1 MDFKD
6 YYKVLGVESGAD
18 EAEIKTAYRKLARKY
33 HPDVNKEAGAEE
45 KFKEIAEAY
54 HVLKD
59 SERRAEF
66 DDMKKYGGRAGG
78 FQGQQRSQGFNPG
91 GGGFDGDFSDFFS
104 AFGGGQGFGQR
115 QPRPVRGQNVE
126 LEVSVGLA
134 EILEV
139 KEEAVSYTLSNAD
152 GTGTKKNLKVKI
164 PQGVADGEKIRV
176 AGQGHAGRHGGKA
189 GDLFLHIKVLAHPYF
204 ERKGQDIELTMPIT
218 PWEAALGAKITVP
231 TLTGKISLTV
241 PANTSSGKKFRIKGK
256 GLKTKTASGDFL
268 VIVKIVLPETMSPE
282 SEALWKQLADTY
294 SEADSE
300 AETFNPRE
308 AWR

>member
-6 YYKVLGVESGAD
+6 HYKVLGVESDAD
-18 EAEIKTAYRKLARKY
+18 AATIKAAYRKLARKY
-33 HPDVNKEAGAEE
+33 HPDVNKEPGAEN

-78 FQGQQRSQGFNPG
+78 FQGQQGSQGFNPG
-91 GGGFDGDFSDFFS
+91 GGFGGDFSDFFS

-115 QPRPVRGQNVE
+115 QPRPVRGQDVEINV
-126 LEVSVGLA
+126 SIGLA
-134 EILEV
+134 ETLEV
-139 KEEAVSYTLSNAD
+139 KEETVSYTLTNTD

-176 AGQGHAGRHGGKA
+176 SGQGHAGRNGGRA
-189 GDLFLHIKVLAHPYF
+189 GDLFLNIKVLAHPYF
-204 ERKGQDIELTMPIT
+204 ERKGNDIELIMPVT

-256 GLKTKTASGDFL
+256 GLTTKAATGDFL
-268 VIVKIVLPETMSPE
+268 VIVKIALPENMSPE
-282 SEALWKQLADTY
+282 AEALWKQLAET
-294 SEADSE
+294 
-300 AETFNPRE
+300 ETFNPRE
-308 AWR
+308 AWN

>member
-1 MDFKD
+1 MEFKD
-6 YYKVLGVESGAD
+6 YYKVLGVESNAD

-66 DDMKKYGGRAGG
+66 DDMKRYGGRAGG
-78 FQGQQRSQGFNPG
+78 FQGQGYQRSQGFNPG
-91 GGGFDGDFSDFFS
+91 GGGFEGDFSDFFS

-115 QPRPVRGQNVE
+115 QPRPERGQNVE

-134 EILEV
+134 DILEV
-139 KEEAVSYTLSNAD
+139 KEETVSYSLSNAD
-152 GTGTKKNLKVKI
+152 GTSTKKNLKVKI
-164 PQGVADGEKIRV
+164 PQGVADGERIRV
-176 AGQGHAGRHGGKA
+176 AGQGHTGRNGGRA

-204 ERKGQDIELTMPIT
+204 ERKGQDIELIMPIT

-231 TLTGKISLTV
+231 TLTSKISLTV

-256 GLKTKTASGDFL
+256 GLKTKTVSGDFL
-268 VIVKIVLPETMSPE
+268 AIVKIELPEE
-282 SEALWKQLADTY
+282 NSEKSQQLWQQL
-294 SEADSE
+294 SEDDS
-300 AETFNPRE
+300 FNPRE
-308 AWR
+308 KWGS

>member
-1 MDFKD
+1 MDFID
-6 YYKVLGVESGAD
+6 YYTVLGVDSDAD
-18 EAEIKTAYRKLARKY
+18 EATIKTAYRKLARKY
-33 HPDVNKEAGAEE
+33 HPDVNKDAGAED

-66 DDMKKYGGRAGG
+66 DDNKKYGGRSGG
-78 FQGQQRSQGFNPG
+78 FQSQGRSSGFG
-91 GGGFDGDFSDFFS
+91 GQGGFEGDYSDFFS
-104 AFGGGQGFGQR
+104 SFGGGQGFGQR

-139 KEEAVSYTLSNAD
+139 KEETVSYTLSNAD

-176 AGQGHAGRHGGKA
+176 AGQGHVGRNGGSA
-189 GDLFLHIKVLAHPYF
+189 GDLYLHIRVLAHPYF
-204 ERKGQDIELTMPIT
+204 ERKGQDIELVMPIT

-256 GLKTKTASGDFL
+256 GLKTKTVTGDFL
-268 VIVKIVLPETMSPE
+268 AIVKIALPATMSPE
-282 SEALWKQLADTY
+282 SEALWKQLAET
-294 SEADSE
+294 EA
-300 AETFNPRE
+300 FNPRE
-308 AWR
+308 VWGS

>member
-6 YYKVLGVESGAD
+6 YYKVLGVGSDAD
-18 EAEIKTAYRKLARKY
+18 EATIKTAYRKLARKY
-33 HPDVNKEAGAEE
+33 HPDVNKDAGAEE

-78 FQGQQRSQGFNPG
+78 FQGNQRSQGFNQG

-104 AFGGGQGFGQR
+104 SFGGGQGFGQR
-115 QPRPVRGQNVE
+115 QPRPTRGQDVE
-126 LEVSVGLA
+126 INLTVNLEETLEVN
-134 EILEV
+134 ER
-139 KEEAVSYTLSNAD
+139 AVAYNLPSSD
-152 GTGTKKNLKVKI
+152 GEGIKKNLKVKI
-164 PQGVADGEKIRV
+164 PQGVVDGEKIRLG
-176 AGQGHAGRHGGKA
+176 GQGHPGRNGGRA
-189 GDLFLHIKVLAHPYF
+189 GDLYLHIHVAKHSLFDVN
-204 ERKGQDIELTMPIT
+204 GQDIELIMPIT

-256 GLKTKTASGDFL
+256 GLKTKAATGDFI
-268 VIVKIVLPETMSPE
+268 VIVKIAMPEKMSPE
-282 SEALWKQLADTY
+282 SEALWQQLSANENFD
-294 SEADSE
+294 
-300 AETFNPRE
+300 PRE
-308 AWR
+308 KWN

>member
-6 YYKVLGVESGAD
+6 YYKVLGVESDAD
-18 EAEIKTAYRKLARKY
+18 EAAIKSAYRKLARKY
-33 HPDVNKEAGAEE
+33 HPDVNKDAGAEE
-45 KFKEIAEAY
+45 KFKEVAEAY

-78 FQGQQRSQGFNPG
+78 FRGQQGSHGFNPG
-91 GGGFDGDFSDFFS
+91 GGDFDGDFSDFFS

-139 KEEAVSYTLSNAD
+139 KEETVSYTLTNAD

-164 PQGVADGEKIRV
+164 PQGVADGERIRV
-176 AGQGHAGRHGGKA
+176 SGQGHAGRNGGRA
-189 GDLFLHIKVLAHPYF
+189 GDLFLNIKVLAHPYF
-204 ERKGQDIELTMPIT
+204 ERKGQDIELIMPIT

-256 GLKTKTASGDFL
+256 GLKTKTVTGDFL
-268 VIVKIVLPETMSPE
+268 AIVKIELPETMSPE
-282 SEALWKQLADTY
+282 AEALWKQLAETD
-294 SEADSE
+294 EAK
-300 AETFNPRE
+300 TFNPRE

>member
-6 YYKVLGVESGAD
+6 HYKVLGVESDAD
-18 EAEIKTAYRKLARKY
+18 EATIKTAYRKLARKY
-33 HPDVNKEAGAEE
+33 HPDVNKDVGAED

-66 DDMKKYGGRAGG
+66 DDMKKYGGRGG
-78 FQGQQRSQGFNPG
+78 FQSQGGRSQGFG
-91 GGGFDGDFSDFFS
+91 GQGGFEGDFSDFFS
-104 AFGGGQGFGQR
+104 SFGGGQGFGQR

-139 KEEAVSYTLSNAD
+139 KEETVSYTLTNAD

-176 AGQGHAGRHGGKA
+176 AGQGHAGRNGGSS
-189 GDLFLHIKVLAHPYF
+189 GDLFLHIKVLVHPYF
-204 ERKGQDIELTMPIT
+204 ERKGQDIELIMPIT

-231 TLTGKISLTV
+231 TLTGKINLTV

-256 GLKTKTASGDFL
+256 GLKTKTVSGDFL
-268 VIVKIVLPETMSPE
+268 AIVKIELPEE
-282 SEALWKQLADTY
+282 NSEKSQQLWQQL
-294 SEADSE
+294 SEEDS
-300 AETFNPRE
+300 FNPRE
-308 AWR
+308 KWGN

>member
-6 YYKVLGVESGAD
+6 YYSVLGVESDAD
-18 EAEIKTAYRKLARKY
+18 EATIKTAYRKLARKY
-33 HPDVNKEAGAEE
+33 HPDVNKDAGAEE

-66 DDMKKYGGRAGG
+66 DDMKRYGGRRGG

-104 AFGGGQGFGQR
+104 SFGGGQGFGQR

-126 LEVSVGLA
+126 IEVSVGLA
-134 EILEV
+134 ETLEV
-139 KEEAVSYTLSNAD
+139 KEQTVSYTLTNTD
-152 GTGTKKNLKVKI
+152 GSGTKKNLKVKI

-176 AGQGHAGRHGGKA
+176 SGQGHAGRNGGRA
-189 GDLFLHIKVLAHPYF
+189 GDLYLNIRVLAHPYF
-204 ERKGQDIELTMPIT
+204 ERKGQDIELIMPIA
-218 PWEAALGAKITVP
+218 PWEAALGTKITVP
-231 TLTGKISLTV
+231 TLTGKISLTI

-256 GLKTKTASGDFL
+256 GLKTKTITGDFL
-268 VIVKIVLPETMSPE
+268 AIVKIVMPETMSAE
-282 SEALWKQLADTY
+282 SEGLWKKMA
-294 SEADSE
+294 EAE
-300 AETFNPRE
+300 AETFKPRE

>member
-6 YYKVLGVESGAD
+6 YYKVLGVESDAD
-18 EAEIKTAYRKLARKY
+18 EATIKTAYRKLARKY
-33 HPDVNKEAGAEE
+33 HPDVNKDAGAEE

-59 SERRAEF
+59 SDRRAEF
-66 DDMKKYGGRAGG
+66 DDMKKYGGRTGG
-78 FQGQQRSQGFNPG
+78 FQGQGQQRSQGFNPG

-139 KEEAVSYTLSNAD
+139 KEETVSYTLSNAD

-176 AGQGHAGRHGGKA
+176 TGQGHAGRNGGSS
-189 GDLFLHIKVLAHPYF
+189 GDLFLNIKVLAHPYF
-204 ERKGQDIELTMPIT
+204 ERKGQDIELIMPIT

-231 TLTGKISLTV
+231 TLTGKINLTV

-256 GLKTKTASGDFL
+256 GLKTKTVTGDFL
-268 VIVKIVLPETMSPE
+268 AIVKIELPETMSPE
-282 SEALWKQLADTY
+282 AEALWKQLAETD
-294 SEADSE
+294 EAK
-300 AETFNPRE
+300 TFNPRE

>member
-6 YYKVLGVESGAD
+6 YYKVLGVESDAD
-18 EAEIKTAYRKLARKY
+18 DAAIKSAYRKLARKY
-33 HPDVNKEAGAEE
+33 HPDVNKDAGAEE
-45 KFKEIAEAY
+45 KFKEVAEAY

-78 FQGQQRSQGFNPG
+78 FRGQQGSHGFNPG
-91 GGGFDGDFSDFFS
+91 GGDFDGDFSDFFS

-139 KEEAVSYTLSNAD
+139 KEETVSYTLTNAD

-164 PQGVADGEKIRV
+164 PQGVADGERIRV
-176 AGQGHAGRHGGKA
+176 SGQGHAGRNGGRA
-189 GDLFLHIKVLAHPYF
+189 GDLFLNIKVLAHPYF
-204 ERKGQDIELTMPIT
+204 ERKGQDIELIMPIT

-256 GLKTKTASGDFL
+256 GLKTKTVTGDFL
-268 VIVKIVLPETMSPE
+268 AIVKIELPETMSPE
-282 SEALWKQLADTY
+282 AEALWKQLAETD
-294 SEADSE
+294 EAK
-300 AETFNPRE
+300 TFNPRE

>member
-1 MDFKD
+1 MDFID
-6 YYKVLGVESGAD
+6 YYKVLGVDSDAD
-18 EAEIKTAYRKLARKY
+18 EATIKTAYRKLARKY
-33 HPDVNKEAGAEE
+33 HPDVNKDAGAED

-66 DDMKKYGGRAGG
+66 DDNKKYGGRSGG
-78 FQGQQRSQGFNPG
+78 FQSQGGSSGFG
-91 GGGFDGDFSDFFS
+91 GQGGFEGDYSDFFS
-104 AFGGGQGFGQR
+104 SFGGGQGFGQR

-126 LEVSVGLA
+126 IEVSVGLA

-139 KEEAVSYTLSNAD
+139 KEETVSYTLTNAD

-164 PQGVADGEKIRV
+164 PQGVADGERIRV
-176 AGQGHAGRHGGKA
+176 SGQGHAGRNGGRA
-189 GDLFLHIKVLAHPYF
+189 GDLFLNIKVLAHPYF
-204 ERKGQDIELTMPIT
+204 ERKGQDIELIMPIT

-256 GLKTKTASGDFL
+256 GLKTKTVTGDFL
-268 VIVKIVLPETMSPE
+268 AIVKIELPETMSPE
-282 SEALWKQLADTY
+282 AEVLWKQLADTY

>member
-6 YYKVLGVESGAD
+6 YYKVLGVESDAD
-18 EAEIKTAYRKLARKY
+18 EAAIKSAYRKLARKY
-33 HPDVNKEAGAEE
+33 HPDVNKDAGAEE
-45 KFKEIAEAY
+45 KFKEVAEAY

-66 DDMKKYGGRAGG
+66 DDMKKYGGRTGG
-78 FQGQQRSQGFNPG
+78 FRGQQGSHGFNPG
-91 GGGFDGDFSDFFS
+91 GGDFDGDFSDFFS

-139 KEEAVSYTLSNAD
+139 KEETVSYTLTNAD

-164 PQGVADGEKIRV
+164 PQGVADGERIRV
-176 AGQGHAGRHGGKA
+176 SGQGHAGRNGGRA
-189 GDLFLHIKVLAHPYF
+189 GDLFLNIKVLAHPYF
-204 ERKGQDIELTMPIT
+204 ERKGQDIELIMPIT

-256 GLKTKTASGDFL
+256 GLKTKTVSGDFL
-268 VIVKIVLPETMSPE
+268 AIVKIELPETMSPE
-282 SEALWKQLADTY
+282 AEALWKQLAETD
-294 SEADSE
+294 E

>member
-1 MDFKD
+1 MDFID
-6 YYKVLGVESGAD
+6 YYTVLGVESDAD
-18 EAEIKTAYRKLARKY
+18 EATIKTAYRKLARKY
-33 HPDVNKEAGAEE
+33 HPDVNKDAGAED

-78 FQGQQRSQGFNPG
+78 FQGQQRSQGFNQ

-104 AFGGGQGFGQR
+104 SFGGGQGFGQR

-126 LEVSVGLA
+126 IELSVGLA

-139 KEEAVSYTLSNAD
+139 KEETVSYTLSNAD

-176 AGQGHAGRHGGKA
+176 AGQGHAGRNGGSA
-189 GDLFLHIKVLAHPYF
+189 GDLYLHIRVLAHPYF
-204 ERKGQDIELTMPIT
+204 ERKGQDIELIMPIT

-241 PANTSSGKKFRIKGK
+241 PASTCSGKKFRIKGK
-256 GLKTKTASGDFL
+256 GLKTKKATGDFL
-268 VIVKIVLPETMSPE
+268 VIVKIALPETMSPE
-282 SEALWKQLADTY
+282 SEALWKQLAET
-294 SEADSE
+294 
-300 AETFNPRE
+300 ETFNPRTM
-308 AWR
+308 WDR